1 MTHGSLFS
9 GIGGFDLA
17 AHWAGIEN
25 IFACE
30 IDEFCRKVLN
40 KRFPNTTLFNDI
52 KETNFEQYSGTI
64 DIISGGFPC
73 QPFSIAGKRTGTK
86 DNRYLWGEMLRVVRE
101 IKPRWVIAENVRGL
115 TNIAGGS
122 TFETVCDDLEISGY
136 EVQPFIIPALSV
148 GAPHKRERVWIIA
161 HATTDRR
168 TKGKHECGNIS
179 EQIQKAPKRK
189 FSGTVS
195 LFDGNPPYSN
205 SRGLERTEEERGQG
219 EYALRSDSGVTRSI
233 THPDSGKCLDI
244 GRELQS
250 PAETTSGKEQRQNR
264 KRMWGESGTGVS
276 KPTSITPDP
285 ESLRHGRRGNGHDCD
300 DRERFICQDKQDYRN
315 EIRGETT
322 SRIIKT
328 SYPDSERL
336 DRSIGK
342 ESIDS
347 TLPRG
352 RQDWSEKWI
361 EALTRIYGMDDGL
374 PGGMDRL
381 EQRYKDRS
389 RKFRIKAMGNAIVP
403 QIAHLIFKTILDIER
418 L

>member
-25 IFACE
+25 VFACE

-40 KRFPNTTLFNDI
+40 KRFPNTTLYQDI
-52 KETNFEQYSGTI
+52 KETNFEQYSGTV

-73 QPFSIAGKRTGTK
+73 QPFSVAGKRAGTE

-101 IKPRWVIAENVRGL
+101 VQPRWIIAENVRGL

-168 TKGKHECGNIS
+168 TKGKYECGNIS

-195 LFDGNPPYSN
+195 LFDATFADSN
-205 SRGLERTEEERGQG
+205 DNQQEQPKCDNETGITP
-219 EYALRSDSGVTRSI
+219 SI
-233 THPDSGKCLDI
+233 TPDRNSIRESQPERIDKNEWRRTLNSCGKY
-244 GRELQS
+244 
-250 PAETTSGKEQRQNR
+250 
-264 KRMWGESGTGVS
+264 V
-276 KPTSITPDP
+276 TSITPDP

-300 DRERFICQDKQDYRN
+300 DRERFIRQDKQDDRN

-322 SRIIKT
+322 SSNEFDTANTDNGCGNQNEIQAR
-328 SYPDSERL
+328 
-336 DRSIGK
+336 GK
-342 ESIDS
+342 VNDVCHTREWDELW
-347 TLPRG
+347 T
-352 RQDWSEKWI
+352 
-361 EALTRIYGMDDGL
+361 EAITRIYGMDDGL

-381 EQRYKDRS
+381 EQRYKHKS
-389 RKFRIKAMGNAIVP
+389 RRERIKTMGNSIVP
-403 QIAHLIFKTILDIER
+403 QIAYQIFKAILEAENN
-418 L
+418 

>member
-30 IDEFCRKVLN
+30 IDEFCRKVLS
-40 KRFPNTTLFNDI
+40 KRFPNTTLHKDI
-52 KETNFEQYSGTI
+52 KETSFGQYRGTV

-73 QPFSIAGKRTGTK
+73 QPFSTAGKRAGIE

-101 IKPRWVIAENVRGL
+101 VQPKWVIAENVRGL

-122 TFETVCDDLEISGY
+122 TFETVCNDLEVSGY

-148 GAPHKRERVWIIA
+148 GAPHKRDRVWFIA
-161 HATTDRR
+161 HANGNVTINNPGEIQEPAKDNE
-168 TKGKHECGNIS
+168 GKTREKN
-179 EQIQKAPKRK
+179 R
-189 FSGTVS
+189 
-195 LFDGNPPYSN
+195 
-205 SRGLERTEEERGQG
+205 ERMR
-219 EYALRSDSGVTRSI
+219 
-233 THPDSGKCLDI
+233 
-244 GRELQS
+244 
-250 PAETTSGKEQRQNR
+250 
-264 KRMWGESGTGVS
+264 GESGT
-276 KPTSITPDP
+276 SISEFAT
-285 ESLRHGRRGNGHDCD
+285 H
-300 DRERFICQDKQDYRN
+300 
-315 EIRGETT
+315 
-322 SRIIKT
+322 IIKT
-328 SYPDSERL
+328 PHSDSERL
-336 DRSIGK
+336 ERSIGK

-347 TLPRG
+347 TLHRG

-374 PGGMDRL
+374 PGGMDGL

-389 RKFRIKAMGNAIVP
+389 RKFRIKAMGNSIVP
-403 QIAHLIFKTILDIER
+403 QIAHLIFKTILEVER

>member
-40 KRFPNTTLFNDI
+40 KRFPNTTLYQDI
-52 KETNFEQYSGTI
+52 KETNFEQYSGTV

-73 QPFSIAGKRTGTK
+73 QPFSVAGKRAGTE

-101 IKPRWVIAENVRGL
+101 VTPKWVIAENVRGL

-168 TKGKHECGNIS
+168 TKGKYECGNIS

-195 LFDGNPPYSN
+195 LFDATFADSN
-205 SRGLERTEEERGQG
+205 DNQQEQPKCDNETGITP
-219 EYALRSDSGVTRSI
+219 SI
-233 THPDSGKCLDI
+233 TPDRNSIRESQPERIDKNEWRRTLNSCGKY
-244 GRELQS
+244 
-250 PAETTSGKEQRQNR
+250 
-264 KRMWGESGTGVS
+264 V
-276 KPTSITPDP
+276 TSITPDP

-300 DRERFICQDKQDYRN
+300 DRERFIRQDKQDDRN
-315 EIRGETT
+315 EIRGETASRFINPSNT
-322 SRIIKT
+322 SSKGNKRSGRFNT
-328 SYPDSERL
+328 NRSPRFNRGSE
-336 DRSIGK
+336 
-342 ESIDS
+342 
-347 TLPRG
+347 
-352 RQDWSEKWI
+352 WSEKWI

-381 EQRYKDRS
+381 NERYKDRS

-403 QIAHLIFKTILDIER
+403 QIAYQIFKAILEAENN
-418 L
+418 